1 LRRKKRVTR
10 ESNIIQRDN
19 WGNKIHTARTIA
31 ERNPTLGLK
40 SLSPKIKMTKRMIN
54 PAKADGRRL
63 ANSLFSPRKK
73 VEKLTNQKK
82 SGGFS
87 A

>member
-1 LRRKKRVTR
+1 MR
-10 ESNIIQRDN
+10 ESNIIHRDN
-19 WGNKIHTARTIA
+19 WGNKIHVARTIA

-40 SLSPKIKMTKRMIN
+40 SLSPKRKMTKRVIN
-54 PAKADGRRL
+54 PAKTDGKRL

-82 SGGFS
+82 RGGFS